1 MRQKTERKKTGPK
14 KKKQKKKHRMLC
26 LGQAHR
32 LVASAKVSNTNS
44 VLTLNGNALP
54 RESFVTPFA
63 DWRGFFSKREC
74 PCISLCPQDKLA
86 AQCLCYL
93 NPLRFLS
100 LSSDTLLIISIPN
113 TR

>member
-1 MRQKTERKKTGPK
+1 
-14 KKKQKKKHRMLC
+14 MLC
-26 LGQAHR
+26 LVPDHC

-44 VLTLNGNALP
+44 VLTLNSNPLP

-86 AQCLCYL
+86 DQRLCYL

-100 LSSDTLLIISIPN
+100 LSSDTLLIISVTN